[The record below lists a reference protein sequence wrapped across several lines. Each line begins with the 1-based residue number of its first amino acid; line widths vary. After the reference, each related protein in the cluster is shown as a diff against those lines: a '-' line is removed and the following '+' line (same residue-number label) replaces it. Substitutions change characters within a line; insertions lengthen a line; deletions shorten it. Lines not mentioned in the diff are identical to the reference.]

1 MLKLD
6 ILAIAAHPDDV
17 ELGCSGKI
25 YIIVC
30 YPSVQSFMSA
40 FWLLY
45 FMIKQCVIYKMQ
57 VFLVKIDL

>member
-1 MLKLD
+1 M
-6 ILAIAAHPDDV
+6 
-17 ELGCSGKI
+17 ELGYSGKI

-45 FMIKQCVIYKMQ
+45 FMIKQCVIYKM
-57 VFLVKIDL
+57 VFLVKIDLGKEIL